1 MDMIFNP
8 NKMKKTKK
16 SKKQKRHDK
25 NHGYYKKGFQSK
37 YAKKMGIPSQRE
49 KETKK

>member
-1 MDMIFNP
+1 
-8 NKMKKTKK
+8 MKKTKK
-16 SKKQKRHDK
+16 SKKQKRHEK
-25 NHGYYKKGFQSK
+25 NPNYYKEGYQSK